1 MPEIFWFFLLSVC
14 DDACRE
20 FVLDQSSGLLLCTI
34 SGHCFERWLCPDDEW
49 DADDTV
55 SHLQSSLLF
64 FFPLICMYTVSIES
78 LPRINHPY
86 PALCTP
92 YHFISLL
99 ANATG
104 FLCLVC
110 LHY

>member
-1 MPEIFWFFLLSVC
+1 MHKMSWLLLLSVC

-55 SHLQSSLLF
+55 SSLQSFFIF
-64 FFPLICMYTVSIES
+64 FFSFDVHVHGFKSS
-78 LPRINHPY
+78 L
-86 PALCTP
+86 C
-92 YHFISLL
+92 
-99 ANATG
+99 
-104 FLCLVC
+104 
-110 LHY
+110 

>member
-1 MPEIFWFFLLSVC
+1 MHKMSWLLLLSVC

-55 SHLQSSLLF
+55 SSLQSFLIF
-64 FFPLICMYTVSIES
+64 FFPLMCMYTVSSRVSARENQ
-78 LPRINHPY
+78 P
-86 PALCTP
+86 
-92 YHFISLL
+92 
-99 ANATG
+99 
-104 FLCLVC
+104 
-110 LHY
+110 

>member
-1 MPEIFWFFLLSVC
+1 MKLSRGTLVLEIHARTPRLVMLIFVRRLVVSTVIQITSLYPLMCNWIMSEMFWLLLLSVC

-55 SHLQSSLLF
+55 S
-64 FFPLICMYTVSIES
+64 PL
-78 LPRINHPY
+78 
-86 PALCTP
+86 
-92 YHFISLL
+92 
-99 ANATG
+99 
-104 FLCLVC
+104 
-110 LHY
+110 